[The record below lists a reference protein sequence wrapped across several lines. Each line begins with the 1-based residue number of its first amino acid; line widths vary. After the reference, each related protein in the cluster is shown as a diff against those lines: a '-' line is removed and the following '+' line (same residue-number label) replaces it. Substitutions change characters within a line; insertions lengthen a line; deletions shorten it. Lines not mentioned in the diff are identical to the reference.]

1 MSRGD
6 AASQLTLSPSLALCL
21 VASLPLPIIEQTS
34 DEGDSMSTKS
44 SGTFFRPS
52 VKNGEES
59 LVESQSIAFHRNY
72 ETIHS
77 AERPLK
83 LVVNQCSWDL
93 GVGSLLPRP
102 PVAFLENGERERE
115 REREDSSCRLFRTFG
130 RASRAC
136 RSSGSETFFS
146 HKVGLLSLFK
156 IISPFY
162 QIAPFL

>member
-6 AASQLTLSPSLALCL
+6 AASQLTLTLSPSLALCL
-21 VASLPLPIIEQTS
+21 VASLALPIIEQTS

-59 LVESQSIAFHRNY
+59 LLESQSIAFHRNY

-102 PVAFLENGERERE
+102 LPSWRMERER
-115 REREDSSCRLFRTFG
+115 
-130 RASRAC
+130 
-136 RSSGSETFFS
+136 
-146 HKVGLLSLFK
+146 
-156 IISPFY
+156 
-162 QIAPFL
+162 